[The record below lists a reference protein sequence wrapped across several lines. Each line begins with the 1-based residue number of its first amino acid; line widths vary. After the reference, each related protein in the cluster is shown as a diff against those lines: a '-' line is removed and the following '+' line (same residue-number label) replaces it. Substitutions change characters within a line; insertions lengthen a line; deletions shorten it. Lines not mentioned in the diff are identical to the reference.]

1 MFFKDIVGQ
10 QEIKSH
16 LIRMVEDER
25 VSHAQLFSGLEGVGS
40 LPMALAF
47 SQYLNCLN
55 PTKEDSCGECSSCV
69 KAAKLIHPDIHFVFP
84 VIKEGNSTPL
94 SDNFIANWR
103 SQILKA
109 PYFSLDQWLSQIT
122 DTKKTGMIYAEESS
136 AIFRKLSMKNF
147 EGRYKIMI
155 IWLPER
161 MNETGANKLLKL
173 LEEPPQSTVFILV
186 SENPALLLPTIL
198 SRTQQLHFPAIKTED
213 VAACLSEKY
222 HIPNDQVSVA
232 ARLARG
238 NFAQA
243 LINLNMLEEK
253 SAYFELFADMM
264 RSVYSR
270 KIFELIRW
278 VDEVAPLSR
287 DKQKGY
293 LDYSINM
300 LRESYIFNFQ
310 HADLN
315 FLNPHENDF
324 VQKFS
329 RFINLENVAPMVKEL
344 ELAHAHIEQN
354 GNARM
359 VLFDTMIK
367 IIPLF
372 KA

>member
-1 MFFKDIVGQ
+1 MLFKDIVGQ
-10 QEIKSH
+10 QGIKSQ
-16 LIRMVEDER
+16 LIRMVEEER

-40 LPMALAF
+40 LPMALAYA
-47 SQYLNCLN
+47 QYLNCLN
-55 PTKEDSCGECSSCV
+55 PSKDDSCGECSSCI

-84 VIKEGNSTPL
+84 VIKEGNNTPV
-94 SDNFIANWR
+94 SDDFIAEWR
-103 SQILKA
+103 SQVLET
-109 PYFSLDQWLSQIT
+109 PYFNYDQWLDQIT
-122 DTKKTGMIYAEESS
+122 DTKKTGMIYADESS
-136 AIFRKLSMKNF
+136 AIFKKLSMKSF
-147 EGRYKIMI
+147 EGRYKVMI

-161 MNETGANKLLKL
+161 MNETGANKVLKL

-198 SRTQQLHFPAIKTED
+198 SRTQQLHFPAIKTDD
-213 VAACLSEKY
+213 VVTYLSAKHHFAEEQ
-222 HIPNDQVSVA
+222 ILVA

-238 NFAQA
+238 NFVQV
-243 LINLNMLEEK
+243 LSNLNLSEEK
-253 SAYFELFADMM
+253 SVYFELFADMM

-270 KIFELIRW
+270 KIFEVMRW
-278 VDEVAPLSR
+278 VEVLAPLSR

-300 LRESYIFNFQ
+300 LRESFIFNFQ
-310 HADLN
+310 QADLN
-315 FLNPHENDF
+315 FLNPSENDF

-329 RFINLENVAPMVKEL
+329 RFINVENVALMVNEL

-359 VLFDTMIK
+359 VFFDTMIK